1 MTHGPWSV
9 VRGPWSHGSIVRYIV
24 QRNKYFYVLTVYYH
38 YIFLGRHHYSS
49 LVLRYYYYNILLT
62 YYYGK
67 PSSHVFG
74 ATRYRPKTKTTT
86 CLLVFVSKTY
96 TYRIIVYEYCTY
108 LRVACNI
115 MSFIVYHK
123 KQKKLY
129 SIICRMIIDFVCN

>member
-1 MTHGPWSV
+1 MARGPWPV
-9 VRGPWSHGSIVRYIV
+9 VRGPWSHGTLYDTLYKEINIFMYLLYIIIISFWGPT
-24 QRNKYFYVLTVYYH
+24 YL
-38 YIFLGRHHYSS
+38 S

-62 YYYGK
+62 YYYVT
-67 PSSHVFG
+67 SSHVFG

-115 MSFIVYHK
+115 MSLFIIKNK
-123 KQKKLY
+123 KNY
-129 SIICRMIIDFVCN
+129 IA